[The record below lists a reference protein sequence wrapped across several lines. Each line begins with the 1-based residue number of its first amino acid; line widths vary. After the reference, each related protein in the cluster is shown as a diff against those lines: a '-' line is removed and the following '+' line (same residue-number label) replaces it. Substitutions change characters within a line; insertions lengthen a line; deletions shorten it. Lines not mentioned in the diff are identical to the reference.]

1 VPFSGRA
8 VLAWLIG
15 LAVAIP
21 FVNSSLW
28 QSPLAVNVLHN
39 TDISGYVG
47 AVVGGGVY
55 MLLGRR

>member
-1 VPFSGRA
+1 
-8 VLAWLIG
+8 LIG

-39 TDISGYVG
+39 ADISGYVG
-47 AVVGGGVY
+47 AVVGGMAY
-55 MLLGRR
+55 LRLGRR

>member
-1 VPFSGRA
+1 MPFNGRA

-39 TDISGYVG
+39 TDVSGYVG
-47 AVVGGGVY
+47 AVVGGAAY
-55 MLLGRR
+55 LLLGRR